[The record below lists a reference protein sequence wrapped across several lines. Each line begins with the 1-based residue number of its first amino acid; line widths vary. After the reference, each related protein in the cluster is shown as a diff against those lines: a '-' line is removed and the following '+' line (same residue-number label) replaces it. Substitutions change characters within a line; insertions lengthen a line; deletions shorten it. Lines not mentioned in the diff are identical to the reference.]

1 MAEKNAIGTGGASGI
16 GRAICLRLAR
26 DGADVAVCDL
36 DASGAK
42 RVAEE
47 VSGLGRRALAVEAD
61 VAAFADVGRAVE
73 GMRREIGPAAI
84 LVHAAGIGEIAP
96 LAHMTE
102 AQWDRMIAVHLKGTF
117 NCARAMAED
126 MIQARWGRM
135 VFISSVA
142 GIAGAAG
149 FVHYSAAKAGIIG
162 FTKALALELSSAGVT
177 VNAIAPG
184 LIDTP
189 ILKKAGV
196 TDKTIEATVA
206 RSPVG
211 RIGVPDDIAAA
222 AAYIV
227 SDEASFLTGQVIS
240 PNGGIRT

>member
-1 MAEKNAIGTGGASGI
+1 MAEKNAFVTGGASGI

-26 DGADVAVCDL
+26 DGANVVVCDL

-47 VSGLGRRALAVEAD
+47 VSGFGRRALAVEAD
-61 VAAFADVGRAVE
+61 VASFVDVSHTAQR
-73 GMRREIGPAAI
+73 MRREIGPVAI
-84 LVHAAGIGEIAP
+84 LVHAAGIGDIAP
-96 LAHMTE
+96 LTQMTE
-102 AQWDRMIAVHLKGTF
+102 AQWDRMIAVHLKGSF
-117 NCARAMAED
+117 NCARAVAED

-142 GIAGAAG
+142 GIGGAAG

-162 FTKALALELSSAGVT
+162 FTKALALELSRTGVT

-189 ILKKAGV
+189 ILQKAGV
-196 TDKTIEATVA
+196 TAQTIEALVE

-222 AAYIV
+222 AAYVV